1 MNSILNECFKL
12 FDLPLNEDI
21 ESKFK
26 KYAEMLVETNKKFN
40 LTAITEPDDIY
51 IKHFADSISCQEF
64 INPGSRVID
73 VGTGAGFPGLPLKIA
88 RVDISL
94 TLMDSLA
101 KRVGFLSD
109 VVSELKLKN
118 TDVFH
123 MRAEDAGIDE
133 RFREKYDV
141 CVSRAVAN
149 LPVLC
154 EYCLPFVKVGGLFW
168 HLKGKKLAM
177 RFNVPKKPCLF
188 WAEKQKKFM
197 TSFGKIWNIMS

>member
-1 MNSILNECFKL
+1 MKILKVNLKNMPKCLLKL
-12 FDLPLNEDI
+12 
-21 ESKFK
+21 
-26 KYAEMLVETNKKFN
+26 
-40 LTAITEPDDIY
+40 
-51 IKHFADSISCQEF
+51 IK
-64 INPGSRVID
+64 N
-73 VGTGAGFPGLPLKIA
+73 
-88 RVDISL
+88 ISL

-133 RFREKYDV
+133 KFREKYDV

-154 EYCLPFVKVGGLFW
+154 EYCLPFVKVGGLF
-168 HLKGKKLAM
+168 
-177 RFNVPKKPCLF
+177 
-188 WAEKQKKFM
+188 
-197 TSFGKIWNIMS
+197 